1 MSKKVEKY
9 KKPNLFVYGIF
20 KFVSK
25 IISKLTFRLKI
36 TRNELKGVK
45 GGYVVIANHES
56 SIDFINA
63 CVAIKRRAHFVV
75 SNSFFQTLP
84 IKGLL
89 ESCRVINKNQF
100 QTDFSD
106 MKKMKSVLDHNMPL
120 VIYPAGMMS
129 ENGITTPIPSAT
141 GKVLKWFAK
150 DVYVAYTKGSYL
162 TNPKWS
168 KRMRKGR
175 ITLDVYK
182 LFSVDD
188 LKNSSETELQK
199 KIENALYYDAYQ
211 NQKEDLVKY
220 SHGDDVEGLE
230 NVLYQCPHC
239 LKEYSIEVKN
249 KNILKCS
256 HCGYEVKANNY
267 GLLEP
272 SSSDKKIIFDTPSA
286 WATMIEKNVEKN
298 INDDFK
304 LQGNTEIQLIDEKK
318 HKFVKAGQG
327 SIILNKNEF
336 VLEGNVNGE
345 QINKKFPVKNFPIVP
360 FKPGKC
366 FELQEGKKIYRLVLE
381 NGRETMKWINSL
393 KILHRLK
400 QVDK

>member
-1 MSKKVEKY
+1 MSKKVDKY
-9 KKPNLFVYGIF
+9 KKPNIFVYGLF
-20 KFVSK
+20 RLLSK
-25 IISKLTFRLKI
+25 IISKFMFRLKI
-36 TRNELKGVK
+36 IRNEVKGVK
-45 GGYVVIANHES
+45 GSYVIIANHES
-56 SIDFINA
+56 SIDFINT
-63 CVAIKRRAHFVV
+63 CVAIKKRAHFVV

-89 ESCRVINKNQF
+89 ESCQVINKNQF

-106 MKKMKSVLDHNMPL
+106 MRKMKSVLDHNMPL
-120 VIYPAGMMS
+120 VLYPAGMMS
-129 ENGITTPIPSAT
+129 ENGITTPIPEAT
-141 GKVLKWFAK
+141 GKVLKWFGK
-150 DVYVAYTKGSYL
+150 DVYVAFTKGSYL

-182 LFSVDD
+182 LFSEED
-188 LKNSSETELQK
+188 LKNLNETELQDK
-199 KIENALYYDAYQ
+199 VENALYYDAYK

-239 LKEYSIEVKN
+239 LKEYTIEVHN
-249 KNILKCS
+249 KNTLKCS
-256 HCGYEVKANNY
+256 SCGYEAKANMY

-272 SSSDKKIIFDTPSA
+272 VSSDKKVVFDTPSD
-286 WATMIEKNVEKN
+286 WATMIEKNIEKN
-298 INDDFK
+298 VDDNFM
-304 LQGNTEIQLIDEKK
+304 LQSNAEIQLVDQKK
-318 HKFVKAGQG
+318 HKFVHAGNG
-327 SIILNKNEF
+327 SVVLNKNEF
-336 VLEGNVNGE
+336 ILDGNVNGE

-366 FELQEGKKIYRLVLE
+366 FELQENKKIYRLVLE
-381 NGRETMKWINSL
+381 NGKETMKWINSL

-400 QVDK
+400 QMEK